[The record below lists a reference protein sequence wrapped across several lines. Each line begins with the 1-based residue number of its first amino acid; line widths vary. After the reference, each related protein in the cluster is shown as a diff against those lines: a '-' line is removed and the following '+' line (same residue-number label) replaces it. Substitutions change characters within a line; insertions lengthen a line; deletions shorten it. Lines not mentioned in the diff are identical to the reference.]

1 MGRSYGGYLILAVL
15 VNFPGLFAAGVAV
28 CGMSDFR
35 TFFADTEPWIAA
47 AAVSKYGDPVRD
59 ADLLRDL
66 SPMTRIDRL
75 DAPLLLVHG
84 ANDTNVP
91 AGESEQVAQ
100 ALAARGVPHGHLVL
114 AGEGHDFLGR
124 DNAET
129 ARTAT
134 VAWLTRHLAATA
146 ATTG

>member
-1 MGRSYGGYLILAVL
+1 
-15 VNFPGLFAAGVAV
+15 
-28 CGMSDFR
+28 
-35 TFFADTEPWIAA
+35 
-47 AAVSKYGDPVRD
+47 RD

-66 SPMTRIDRL
+66 SPMTHIDRL
-75 DAPLLLVHG
+75 DVPVLLIHG

-91 AGESEQVAQ
+91 AGESAQVAE

-124 DNAET
+124 ANAEA

-134 VAWLTRHLAATA
+134 AAWLTRHLAATA
-146 ATTG
+146 SVLG